1 MRNEEDEAEDDEE
14 EDEVENDEEGEE
26 KLEGRSEDNFVRL
39 LEFTSVSSF
48 VSSSCILLYIC
59 TTLVIQLNLF
69 RDLYHISPDVV
80 GILPLFLEKIVQSP
94 LVDG

>member
-1 MRNEEDEAEDDEE
+1 MYKYGEECKKRTRNEEDEAEDDEE

-48 VSSSCILLYIC
+48 RV
-59 TTLVIQLNLF
+59 
-69 RDLYHISPDVV
+69 
-80 GILPLFLEKIVQSP
+80 LFLHSSLYLYNARNTAQSFS
-94 LVDG
+94 